1 MNYKNVNYYSYSDSV
16 NCIYKLNLPF
26 LISVYN
32 RNSNYLLVNSS
43 NFLDFK
49 ISMDFY
55 PFSAFGFG
63 SLNRVSYSNSQFFI
77 SMPKPDPVY
86 KNSYLIPF
94 IETGSEYFSLYASY
108 VYKKLHKSDIF
119 TIDISET
126 FGFFKHQLKLSS
138 GAKYTLFKTNDFFQ
152 KFSLAQFFRLFFSS
166 YYTQRLIK
174 KNKKFIHWPFF
185 SIIGSMLSG
194 FVGSWKTKRAKGS
207 FMSAF
212 TSIDPSAYHLHSS
225 SWSNISRN
233 LIKKLSF
240 RIRKFRFIVRYCKYS
255 LAIKQRRD
263 FRKKNIERYKY
274 QFRDWTPRASQWM
287 KRKGKWKIRRFWLA
301 RKFRVT
307 EKKRDFKKSY
317 RYARL
322 IYNRVIGIQ
331 SYAFDSKI
339 HMGRSIDFLRNYL
352 KKLIYFAEILV
363 FTPKFRKKIR
373 QFLGYFI
380 YYDRIIIRKYNKS
393 KKNSKLN
400 ILNNI
405 RFRVFHAASKIVWQ
419 IFSTFLKIF
428 FGRKK
433 FNLRIEFLNRK
444 ISYIFFKLQKILF
457 IPFSFTN
464 SVSKFSPCYISW
476 VLNKLK
482 VNFRFKFSNSKMLF
496 KSKFPFLHL
505 VNFTFNTQYY
515 NNFNIKFNSLAKPKR
530 QMSFLPKTSVRS
542 EPSTPSYKFRQN
554 VLFLLGIGFCL

>member
-1 MNYKNVNYYSYSDSV
+1 
-16 NCIYKLNLPF
+16 
-26 LISVYN
+26 
-32 RNSNYLLVNSS
+32 
-43 NFLDFK
+43 
-49 ISMDFY
+49 MDFY

-77 SMPKPDPVY
+77 SIPKPDQAY

-126 FGFFKHQLKLSS
+126 FGFFKHQLKLNP

-152 KFSLAQFFRLFFSS
+152 KFSLVQFFSLFFSS

-185 SIIGSMLSG
+185 SVIGSMLSG
-194 FVGSWKTKRAKGS
+194 FVGSWKTKKAKGS
-207 FMSAF
+207 FVSAF
-212 TSIDPSAYHLHSS
+212 TSLNPSAYHLHSS

-233 LIKKLSF
+233 LLK
-240 RIRKFRFIVRYCKYS
+240 KFRFKIRKLRFIARYCNYS
-255 LAIKQRRD
+255 LALKQRRD

-274 QFRDWTPRASQWM
+274 QFRDWVPRASQWM

-301 RKFRVT
+301 RKFRPT
-307 EKKRDFKKSY
+307 EKKLAFKKSY

-322 IYNRVIGIQ
+322 IYSRIVGIQ

-339 HMGRSIDFLRNYL
+339 QMERSTDFLRNYL
-352 KKLIYFAEILV
+352 KRLIYFAEILV

-380 YYDRIIIRKYNKS
+380 RYERIIIRKYNKF

-419 IFSTFLKIF
+419 IFSTFLRNF
-428 FGRKK
+428 FVRKK
-433 FNLRIEFLNRK
+433 FNLHIKFLTRK
-444 ISYIFFKLQKILF
+444 ISYIFFKLRKFLF
-457 IPFSFTN
+457 IPFSFIN
-464 SVSKFSPCYISW
+464 PVSKFSFYYISGSL
-476 VLNKLK
+476 LNLK
-482 VNFRFKFSNSKMLF
+482 VNFRFKFSNSKILF
-496 KSKFPFLHL
+496 KSKSSFLNL
-505 VNFTFNTQYY
+505 SNFTFNTQYY
-515 NNFNIKFNSLAKPKR
+515 TNFNIKFNSLVKPKR
-530 QMSFLPKTSVRS
+530 QMSFFPKTEVRS
-542 EPSTPSYKFRQN
+542 EPSTASYKFRPN
-554 VLFLLGIGFCL
+554 KLFLLGLEFLLRI